1 MSGRELRGEALL
13 AALESGEVRVAER
26 GPDGSWSV
34 NAWVKAAILE
44 LFRASPSVH
53 HGRPDE
59 PGLGP
64 FVDKAALPLRRFTP
78 EQGVRLVPGGSGVRR
93 GAYLGR
99 GVVLMPPCYV
109 NVGARVEDGALI
121 DSHVLVGSCAQVG
134 ARVHVSAGAQLG
146 GVLEPAG
153 ALPVIVEEDVLVGGQ
168 CGLYE
173 GVLVRRGAVLGAG
186 TILTAT
192 TRVYDLT
199 EERELGGQPGRPL
212 EIPAG
217 AVVVPGTRPASGGW
231 ARERGL
237 GLACALIVKRRDEST
252 DRRAALEGALR

>member
-1 MSGRELRGEALL
+1 MSSELRGEALL
-13 AALESGEVRVAER
+13 AALESGEVRAAER
-26 GPDGSWSV
+26 AADGSWTV

-44 LFRASPSVH
+44 LFRTSPSVR
-53 HGRPDE
+53 HGRADE

-64 FVDKAALPLRRFTP
+64 FVDKAAFPLRRFAP
-78 EQGVRLVPGGSGVRR
+78 EQGVRLVPGGSSVRR
-93 GAYLGR
+93 GAYLGH

-109 NVGARVEDGALI
+109 NVGARVEAGALI
-121 DSHVLVGSCAQVG
+121 DSHALVGSCAQVG
-134 ARVHVSAGAQLG
+134 ARVHVSAGAQIG

-153 ALPVIVEEDVLVGGQ
+153 KLPVIVEEDVLVGGQ

-186 TILTAT
+186 TILTST
-192 TRVYDLT
+192 TRVFDLV
-199 EERELGGQPGRPL
+199 EERELGGEPDRPL

-217 AVVVPGTRPASGGW
+217 AVVVPGTRPASGAW

-237 GLACALIVKRRDEST
+237 GLPCALIVKRRDERT
-252 DRRAALEGALR
+252 DRRAALEDALR